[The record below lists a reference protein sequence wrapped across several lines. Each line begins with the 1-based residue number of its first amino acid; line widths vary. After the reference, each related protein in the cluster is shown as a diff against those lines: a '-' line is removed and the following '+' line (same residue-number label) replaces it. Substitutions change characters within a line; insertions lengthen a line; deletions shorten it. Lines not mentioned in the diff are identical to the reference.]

1 MEQANSTLDD
11 IRSVE
16 DPHLLRLESV
26 LNEMVRRGGLK
37 GAARELGIDHRTVK
51 VSLDEGRLTR
61 RCREALE
68 RALVERADADVA
80 DQGRRLETLEER
92 LDDISDRLGS
102 GLEAVRSGFEEREA
116 RLREEFARGMGRI
129 GRRLSDLEEAR
140 ESPVA
145 EAKAGPPVPAPR
157 GVIRRENPG
166 LVTREPAPDDPEV
179 FGDAWQL
186 VTDWRELRDAH
197 PGEGRGMSWLMDEE
211 RLLAM
216 ELAMLEE
223 HGLTLPPETGP
234 LRGFARRGQT
244 GWRRAALD
252 DTRRALARR
261 RLLRGVLT
269 LGLWH
274 LWRRRHSAAS
284 RPLALW
290 RRMPGIR
297 PISVD
302 RGRRTDAILG
312 ALFSAFSGVWA
323 RCKSRGRDPCC
334 PGERLGSSEALPDR
348 PERE

>member
-1 MEQANSTLDD
+1 MDEVKSTLDD
-11 IRSVE
+11 ITSVE

-26 LNEMVRRGGLK
+26 LSEMVRRSGLK
-37 GAARELGIDHRTVK
+37 GAARELGIDHRTIK

-92 LDDISDRLGS
+92 VDELSDRVGT
-102 GLEAVRSGFEEREA
+102 GLETVRSGFEEREA

-145 EAKAGPPVPAPR
+145 EAKTGPPVPAPR

-179 FGDAWQL
+179 FGAAWPL

-197 PGEGRGMSWLMDEE
+197 PNEGRGLPWLMDEE
-211 RLLAM
+211 RLLAL

-223 HGLTLPPETGP
+223 HGLTLPPETEP

-244 GWRRAALD
+244 GWRHTALD

-269 LGLWH
+269 LGVWH
-274 LWRRRHSAAS
+274 LWRRWPCGAS
-284 RPLALW
+284 SLLALW
-290 RRMPGIR
+290 RRMPGIG

-302 RGRRTDAILG
+302 SRRRTDAILG
-312 ALFSAFSGVWA
+312 ALFSAFSGVWP
-323 RCKSRGRDPCC
+323 RFKSRGRDPCC
-334 PGERLGSSEALPDR
+334 PGVRLGSSEALPDR